1 MTELTDSLKWQV
13 ATYAEILK
21 GGGVVAFPTETVY
34 GLGASAW
41 NPVAISKV
49 FELKG
54 RPADNPLIVHISS
67 YAMLLQF
74 AAEIPIDARMLMQK
88 LWPGPLTLVFEK
100 RKQVLDSISAG
111 LQSVA
116 IRMPDHA
123 LALRLIDAVGPL
135 VAPSA
140 NKSGRPSPTNVS
152 HIRED
157 FDTDLPILDGG
168 SCIVGLESTVVDVR
182 TRPFRILRP
191 GFISPKLIM
200 EKTGIFV
207 EDFSEFAGV
216 VAKPVS
222 PGMKYSHYAPE
233 TPVRWLIDGELPG
246 SVPKESALY
255 LLHNNSFG
263 TNGPNVIDFNGDL
276 VRYARELYDWFRRS
290 DVQKNSEIVIQPLY
304 NTSNTE
310 LAKALNNRIFKAIG
324 R

>member
-1 MTELTDSLKWQV
+1 MTELSDSLKWQV

-41 NPVAISKV
+41 NPEAISKV

-74 AAEIPIDARMLMQK
+74 AAEIPVDARMLMQK

-111 LQSVA
+111 LPSVA

-140 NKSGRPSPTNVS
+140 NKSGRPSPTNVG
-152 HIRED
+152 HVRED
-157 FDTDLPILDGG
+157 FGTDLPILDGG

-191 GFISPKLIM
+191 GFISAKLIM
-200 EKTGIFV
+200 ERTGVFV
-207 EDFSEFAGV
+207 EDFSESEGD

-233 TPVRWLIDGELPG
+233 TPVRWMTDGELSG
-246 SVPKESALY
+246 VGLSDSALY
-255 LLHNNSFG
+255 LLHKNVNEFS
-263 TNGPNVIDFNGDL
+263 GPNVINFNGDL

-290 DVQKNSEIVIQPLY
+290 DIQGNSEIVIQSLGDAT
-304 NTSNTE
+304 NVE
-310 LAKALNNRIFKAIG
+310 LAKALNNRISKAICG
-324 R
+324 